1 MINDA
6 GLSQSWKE
14 RAMARELEQETEE
27 TANMGNREISVMWAS
42 SQGGCDPLNRL
53 LRNVDSEHLSI
64 ALWALRDNRFFFSLT
79 PPLTP
84 RSP

>member
-14 RAMARELEQETEE
+14 RAMAQEIEQETEE

-64 ALWALRDNRFFFSLT
+64 VVWALRDLTRFFL
-79 PPLTP
+79 LLHL
-84 RSP
+84 